1 MSSLRQVGHTL
12 DASNCSQSPPSG
24 LPDRST
30 PHLSSLTRSAIS
42 TSTLCLPGCCAPVY
56 LATPPPPAPM
66 WKTQRA
72 TCVCVCAAW
81 HILRIN
87 RTFLYLGASWTG
99 GGTCIFFQL
108 RLTANAR
115 TTSSSVFS
123 GVVQLFTLQ
132 HLTARFFLP
141 PAMALGNGQRY
152 CKVPRLTCSYGNLP
166 PRCLLVYAIIPCRLL
181 STVRPSKYCC
191 PRFPMLRTNSCR
203 IVYCVPVIPPGVMQY
218 CLPSNK

>member
-56 LATPPPPAPM
+56 LATPPPAPM

-72 TCVCVCAAW
+72 TCVCVCVCAAW

-87 RTFLYLGASWTG
+87 RTFLYLAASWTG
-99 GGTCIFFQL
+99 GGVPAYF
-108 RLTANAR
+108 
-115 TTSSSVFS
+115 SSLDSQPMPVPPAAVFS
-123 GVVQLFTLQ
+123 VVWSSCLPCSTL
-132 HLTARFFLP
+132 LLAFSFLP
-141 PAMALGNGQRY
+141 QWLLVMGNGIA
-152 CKVPRLTCSYGNLP
+152 KFLVLP
-166 PRCLLVYAIIPCRLL
+166 AVMATCLLAVY
-181 STVRPSKYCC
+181 
-191 PRFPMLRTNSCR
+191 
-203 IVYCVPVIPPGVMQY
+203 
-218 CLPSNK
+218 

>member
-72 TCVCVCAAW
+72 TCVCVCVQ
-81 HILRIN
+81 R
-87 RTFLYLGASWTG
+87 G
-99 GGTCIFFQL
+99 
-108 RLTANAR
+108 
-115 TTSSSVFS
+115 TSSASTALFCTLVHLGQGGVPAYFSSLDSQPMPVPPAAVFS
-123 GVVQLFTLQ
+123 VVWSSCLPCSTL
-132 HLTARFFLP
+132 LLAFSFLP
-141 PAMALGNGQRY
+141 QWLLVMGNGIA
-152 CKVPRLTCSYGNLP
+152 KFLVLP
-166 PRCLLVYAIIPCRLL
+166 AVMATCLLAVY
-181 STVRPSKYCC
+181 
-191 PRFPMLRTNSCR
+191 
-203 IVYCVPVIPPGVMQY
+203 
-218 CLPSNK
+218 

>member
-56 LATPPPPAPM
+56 LATPPPAPM

-72 TCVCVCAAW
+72 TCVCVCVCSVAHPPHQPHFFVPW
-81 HILRIN
+81 CILDR
-87 RTFLYLGASWTG
+87 G

-166 PRCLLVYAIIPCRLL
+166 PRCLLVYAIIPCELL
-181 STVRPSKYCC
+181 ATVRPSKDC
-191 PRFPMLRTNSCR
+191 PQFSMLRTKCAGLYITS
-203 IVYCVPVIPPGVMQY
+203 
-218 CLPSNK
+218 

>member
-1 MSSLRQVGHTL
+1 MPLFTWL
-12 DASNCSQSPPSG
+12 PPL
-24 LPDRST
+24 LPPCGRRSV
-30 PHLSSLTRSAIS
+30 PH
-42 TSTLCLPGCCAPVY
+42 V
-56 LATPPPPAPM
+56 
-66 WKTQRA
+66 
-72 TCVCVCAAW
+72 CVCVCVCSVAHPPHQPHFFVPW
-81 HILRIN
+81 CILDR
-87 RTFLYLGASWTG
+87 G

-203 IVYCVPVIPPGVMQY
+203 IAYCVPVIPPGVMQY